1 MCDMVLVIWFCVP
14 VGVLGSGVV
23 SQGVGIVLFIFFVL
37 SAAVFTRYWYPELQ
51 HGIVITVGYGALLS
65 AIIFR

>member
-1 MCDMVLVIWFCVP
+1 MIPVLWFCVP

-37 SAAVFTRYWYPELQ
+37 TAAMFARFWYPEWQ

-65 AIIFR
+65 SIIFR